1 MRWRGRG
8 ERVGR
13 EEVRRHM
20 TKRETWGEGR
30 EKEREGERDRER
42 EGGGGGERNLCG
54 SVHVHGEMPPS

>member
-1 MRWRGRG
+1 M
-8 ERVGR
+8 GR

-20 TKRETWGEGR
+20 TKRETWGTKR
-30 EKEREGERDRER
+30 EKEREGEKDRER